1 MVPESLSAL
10 TACRRPLLLQ
20 GPMGPFFS
28 RLGDYLAASGLDVRK
43 VHFNG
48 GDEHFYR
55 RHDAIRYT
63 ERPVAWESWLRELV
77 ARARIDAIVLF
88 GQARP
93 LHRVAI
99 AVARELGLGVFVFEE
114 GYFRPHYVTLEIGG
128 VNGHTSLPR
137 DPSYYWET
145 PYPRLT
151 RSRDTAQRF
160 GRMAWYAVRYAVA
173 TAAGRPRYPH
183 NVHHRDL
190 SATEAARWVRG
201 GWRKL
206 VYAWRE
212 RHEMARLTDPAQ
224 SKHWFLLALQVHN
237 DAQVVEHSPFE
248 DVTHVIHEVMRS
260 FATHAPAS
268 AELVV
273 KHHPMDRA
281 HRDYGDTVSELA
293 RALRLGDR
301 VRYVHDLHLPTLLK
315 HARGVVTVNSTT
327 GLQAMYHGTPV
338 CVLGECLYALPGLVH
353 VDGLASFWHSPAP
366 VEPVLYRRFRAQVVK
381 LTQLNASFYGK
392 APALALPPAVP
403 APAARPAT
411 RVIAKAMTAEQPL
424 ASMNVPH
431 HASRAPLS
439 IIARG
444 AVEPANAVGGHD
456 AAHEA
461 SRA

>member
-28 RLGDYLAASGLDVRK
+28 RLADYLAAHRLRVRK

-55 RHDAIRYT
+55 RSDAIRYT
-63 ERPVAWESWLRELV
+63 EDAPAWSAWLRRLV
-77 ARARIDAIVLF
+77 ALERIDAIVLF

-99 AVARELGLGVFVFEE
+99 DVARELGLGVFVFEE

-137 DPSYYWET
+137 DAAYYWES

-160 GRMAWYAVRYAVA
+160 SRMAWYAVRYAVT
-173 TAAGRPRYPH
+173 TAIGKRRYPD

-212 RHEMARLTDPAQ
+212 RHELAGLTHPTR
-224 SKHWFLLALQVHN
+224 SKRWFLLALQVHN
-237 DAQVVEHSPFE
+237 DAQLADHSPF
-248 DVTHVIHEVMRS
+248 DDMQDVIHEVMAS
-260 FATHAPAS
+260 FAEHAPAS
-268 AELVV
+268 TSLVI

-281 HRDYGDTVSELA
+281 HRDYTHTVEQFAHRHGLA
-293 RALRLGDR
+293 GR

-315 HARGVVTVNSTT
+315 HTRGVITVNSTT

-353 VDGLASFWHSPAP
+353 VAGLATFWHAPAP
-366 VEPVLYRRFRAQVVK
+366 VEPVLYRRFRAHVVK
-381 LTQLNASFYGK
+381 LTQLNASFYGRM
-392 APALALPPAVP
+392 PALLAPPSAMPAQPAV
-403 APAARPAT
+403 AT
-411 RVIAKAMTAEQPL
+411 RVIRKPVTTEQPL
-424 ASMNVPH
+424 AAMNLPH
-431 HASRAPLS
+431 HASPAPIDLV
-439 IIARG
+439 AQ
-444 AVEPANAVGGHD
+444 PATAP
-456 AAHEA
+456 A
-461 SRA
+461 